1 MKIEHNIEIVIPI
14 FQWNSPHKSLIL
26 GIGTQRGRRKWKQK
40 GKLIKQKQR
49 IQENIKKLIYTK

>member
-26 GIGTQRGRRKWKQK
+26 GIGTQRGRRK
-40 GKLIKQKQR
+40 
-49 IQENIKKLIYTK
+49 